1 MEYNNLINE
10 LLDILDKNEDIK
22 KIKELKNKLLKDDK
36 LLEEIKYVK
45 NNYNVE
51 SKKKLYNNLD
61 YKEYLKLENN
71 INLIILNIKQK
82 MKFTRRSCL

>member
-10 LLDILDKNEDIK
+10 LLDILDRNEDIK
-22 KIKELKNKLLKDDK
+22 KIKYLKNKLLSDNK
-36 LLEEIKYVK
+36 LLEEINYVK

-51 SKKKLYNNLD
+51 SKKKLFDNKD
-61 YKEYLKLENN
+61 YKEYLRLENN

>member
-22 KIKELKNKLLKDDK
+22 KIKELKSKLLYDNK
-36 LLEEIKYVK
+36 LLEEIKNVK

-51 SKKKLYNNLD
+51 SKKNLFNNLD